1 MKSITYD
8 TGRNDNPTTC
18 YVSALFG
25 TQKIICSS
33 GEALWPI
40 PDETVI
46 AIMKMASTIEP
57 RINVA
62 PRVAISGAS
71 GAL

>member
-1 MKSITYD
+1 MILR
-8 TGRNDNPTTC
+8 RNDNPTTC

-46 AIMKMASTIEP
+46 SP
-57 RINVA
+57 
-62 PRVAISGAS
+62 PS
-71 GAL
+71 